1 MVEGKMMKVGTEL
14 RRIRAFSPINFP
26 IKLSTDKRVRL
37 PLRSRNVF
45 RKGSRFDLNLK
56 EKRKEGN
63 ILYFDSLEIY
73 SSIKILSKVEEEIYI
88 AWPLRSSIHPV
99 PSRERCSNDE
109 GEKEKGGSSS

>member
-37 PLRSRNVF
+37 PLRSSNVF

-56 EKRKEGN
+56 
-63 ILYFDSLEIY
+63 
-73 SSIKILSKVEEEIYI
+73 
-88 AWPLRSSIHPV
+88 
-99 PSRERCSNDE
+99 
-109 GEKEKGGSSS
+109 

>member
-37 PLRSRNVF
+37 PLRSSNVF

-88 AWPLRSSIHPV
+88 YSLAV
-99 PSRERCSNDE
+99 AFEY
-109 GEKEKGGSSS
+109 SSSSVSRKVFERWGKRKRGIQ